1 LLCDHTELG
10 GVGHGGEHFGDMQ
23 PLLGRDASP
32 DQTGPSRSLVIDEGH
47 GEPEVLCVE
56 SGGVTARPA
65 ADYDDVVQLVPL
77 GGTAGRSL
85 VVPAVTLPEPMQ
97 TRWLLIATA
106 ALAFVIV
113 AAAAV
118 WLFVTFT

>member
-1 LLCDHTELG
+1 
-10 GVGHGGEHFGDMQ
+10 
-23 PLLGRDASP
+23 
-32 DQTGPSRSLVIDEGH
+32 
-47 GEPEVLCVE
+47 
-56 SGGVTARPA
+56 
-65 ADYDDVVQLVPL
+65 
-77 GGTAGRSL
+77 
-85 VVPAVTLPEPMQ
+85 MQ